1 MVTTTDLKDGYLHL
15 WPTILVQRRLP
26 DATRWNEGLLKRVE
40 ELERTNENLTT
51 DYLAD
56 NFLESLHPAVAWLR
70 DGINKTVVDY
80 LRHCEIDYPLK
91 WSIQGWA
98 NVNRFGDYHES
109 HNHPRAYLSGTYY
122 VNLPA
127 KIEPLRFRRDARPGC
142 ITFYDPRAGINATA
156 IAKDPYVDPA
166 YTVLPEPGFLLMWP
180 AMLHHFVHP
189 NLSKEKRV
197 SISFNIM
204 LKHSESQIPEQP

>member
-1 MVTTTDLKDGYLHL
+1 MVTTTELNDGYLHL

-26 DATRWNEGLLKRVE
+26 DAGRWNEGLLKRVE

-91 WSIQGWA
+91 WSIQGWP

-127 KIEPLRFRRDARPGC
+127 KVEPLRFRRDAKPGC

-166 YTVLPEPGFLLMWP
+166 YTVMPEAGFLLMWP

-204 LKHSESQIPEQP
+204 LKFSESQIPEQR

>member
-1 MVTTTDLKDGYLHL
+1 MVTTTELNDGYLHL

-26 DATRWNEGLLKRVE
+26 DAGRWNEGLLKRVE

-70 DGINKTVVDY
+70 DGINKTVIDY

-91 WSIQGWA
+91 WSIQGWP

-127 KIEPLRFRRDARPGC
+127 KVEPLRFRRDAKPGC

-166 YTVLPEPGFLLMWP
+166 YTVMPEAGFLLMWP

-204 LKHSESQIPEQP
+204 LKFSESQIPEQR